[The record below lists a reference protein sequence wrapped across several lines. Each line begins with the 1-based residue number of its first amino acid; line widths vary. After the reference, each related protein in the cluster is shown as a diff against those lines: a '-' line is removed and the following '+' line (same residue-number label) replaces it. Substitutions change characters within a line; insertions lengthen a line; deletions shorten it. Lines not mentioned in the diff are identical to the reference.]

1 MTDAV
6 TDKIARIAILDM
18 NNGVPNQG
26 LRCIREIVSQYDH
39 QVEWN
44 IYDVRAKGEIPD
56 LSYDIYICSGGPDS
70 PLAQGEWRNKVSQ
83 LIDEAGDINASDRQ
97 DKKFIFFICYSF
109 QFACHHFGLGDLT
122 MRKSTSF
129 GIYPIHKTAAGRK
142 DRILDGLD
150 DPYYAVDSR
159 DWQVVQPRLKVFT
172 EHGASILSLEKIRT
186 HVEYER
192 AIMAVRF
199 SDYFVGTQFH
209 PEADADGMLT
219 YFSQQEMKNKVVKN
233 YGIEKYDNMIMH
245 LHDPDKIERTHGTIL
260 PNFINNALETIK
272 EKKLQLH

>member
-1 MTDAV
+1 MI
-6 TDKIARIAILDM
+6 DKIARVAILDM

-70 PLAQGEWRNKVSQ
+70 PLAQGEWREGVSQ
-83 LIDEAGDINASDRQ
+83 LLDEARAINVSDRP
-97 DKKFIFFICYSF
+97 DKKYFFFICYSF
-109 QFACHHFGLGDLT
+109 QLACHHFELGELT

-142 DRILDGLD
+142 DKVLDGLD

-159 DWQVVQPRLKVFT
+159 DWQVVQPRLKVFQ

-209 PEADADGMLT
+209 PEADPDGMLT
-219 YFSQQEMKNKVVKN
+219 YFSQEAMRDKVVRN
-233 YGIEKYDNMIMH
+233 YGIEKYEDMIMH
-245 LHDPDKIERTHGTIL
+245 LDDPDKIARTHATII
-260 PNFINNALETIK
+260 PNFINHALANITK
-272 EKKLQLH
+272 RKLQLH

>member
-1 MTDAV
+1 MIE
-6 TDKIARIAILDM
+6 KLARVAILDM

-26 LRCIREIVSQYDH
+26 LRCIRDIVSQYDH

-44 IYDVRAKGEIPD
+44 IYDVRAKGELPD

-70 PLAQGEWRNKVSQ
+70 PLAQGEWRDGISQ
-83 LIDEAGDINASDRQ
+83 LLDEARAINVSDRP
-97 DKKFIFFICYSF
+97 DKKYFFFICYSF
-109 QFACHHFGLGDLT
+109 QLACHHFELGELT
-122 MRKSTSF
+122 MRKRTSF
-129 GIYPIHKTAAGRK
+129 GIFPIHKTPIGRK
-142 DRILDGLD
+142 DSVLNGLD

-159 DWQVVQPRLKVFT
+159 DWQVVQPRLNVFK

-209 PEADADGMLT
+209 PEADPDGMLT
-219 YFSQQEMKNKVVKN
+219 YFSQEEMRDKVVKN
-233 YGIEKYDNMIMH
+233 YGIEKYEDMIMH
-245 LHDPDKIERTHGTIL
+245 LDDPDKIARTHATII
-260 PNFINNALETIK
+260 PNFINSALASIK
-272 EKKLQLH
+272 ERKLQLH

>member
-1 MTDAV
+1 MIE
-6 TDKIARIAILDM
+6 KLARVAILDM

-26 LRCIREIVSQYDH
+26 LRCIRDIVSQYDH

-44 IYDVRAKGEIPD
+44 IYDVRAKGELPD

-70 PLAQGEWRNKVSQ
+70 PLAQGEWRDGISQ
-83 LIDEAGDINASDRQ
+83 LLDEARAINVSDRP
-97 DKKFIFFICYSF
+97 DKKYFFFICYSF
-109 QFACHHFGLGDLT
+109 QLACHHFELGELT
-122 MRKSTSF
+122 MRKRTSF
-129 GIYPIHKTAAGRK
+129 GIFPIHKTAAGRK
-142 DRILDGLD
+142 DKVLDGLD

-159 DWQVVQPRLKVFT
+159 DWQVVQPRLNVFK

-209 PEADADGMLT
+209 PEADPDGMLT
-219 YFSQQEMKNKVVKN
+219 YFSQEEMRDKVVKN
-233 YGIEKYDNMIMH
+233 YGIEKYEDMIMH
-245 LHDPDKIERTHGTIL
+245 LDDPDKIARTHATII
-260 PNFINNALETIK
+260 PNFINSALASIK
-272 EKKLQLH
+272 ERKLQLH